1 MSRHSGPDNENPH
14 HWREEDLERELEECE
29 KKIDEMNEEILR
41 LRISTRSRL
50 NDEIARVENRREYVD
65 AKNERNRLGIALM
78 EHRSRHGSRHPQT
91 SRRPL
96 PNLLSDEQIQ
106 MREEARRASQR
117 GERAPGG
124 SARRNSR
131 RHSLRTSPVN
141 TTPQSTMRFATIG
154 GRTPPPAIGGGGAFT
169 TPPRSGSNRSTNQE
183 QPNTRT
189 SPIQTPNRPQ
199 GSHGG
204 RRYQNRRALLLH
216 NRISPPTSDDEGLVS
231 SPGGDG
237 MDGRRPGR
245 RQTRSADGARRRR
258 GDSRTEKFKPTLK
271 F

>member
-14 HWREEDLERELEECE
+14 HWHEEDLERDLEEAE

-78 EHRSRHGSRHPQT
+78 EHRSRHGSRHR
-91 SRRPL
+91 SRRLL

-106 MREEARRASQR
+106 MRAAARRAIQR

-124 SARRNSR
+124 DARRNSR

-141 TTPQSTMRFATIG
+141 TPPQSTMRFAT
-154 GRTPPPAIGGGGAFT
+154 IGGGGAFT
-169 TPPRSGSNRSTNQE
+169 TPPRSASNRSTNQE

-189 SPIQTPNRPQ
+189 SPIQTPNRTP
-199 GSHGG
+199 
-204 RRYQNRRALLLH
+204 RRLQRRL
-216 NRISPPTSDDEGLVS
+216 PPIQRPTGHMRPVPSNHTGDVSRDELQS
-231 SPGGDG
+231 SPGNN
-237 MDGRRPGR
+237 DGRRPGDR
-245 RQTRSADGARRRR
+245 GTGTAERNDGGEGLTGQRLRY
-258 GDSRTEKFKPTLK
+258 DNHNTFKPTLK